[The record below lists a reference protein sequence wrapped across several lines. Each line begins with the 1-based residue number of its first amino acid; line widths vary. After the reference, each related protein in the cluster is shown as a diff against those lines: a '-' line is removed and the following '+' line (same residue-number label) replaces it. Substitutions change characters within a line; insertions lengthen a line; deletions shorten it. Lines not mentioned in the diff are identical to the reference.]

1 MDHAEVIRRLES
13 APYGSDELLDAVEA
27 ALDSGNGL
35 LVYLDRSAAK
45 YKQQEE
51 QDALEFRR
59 LQCYLSGKRFR
70 IGQRVP
76 PVERFHERA
85 RLLFGGPRQ
94 ASPAKVD
101 EE

>member
-1 MDHAEVIRRLES
+1 MDHAEIIRRLES

-35 LVYLDRSAAK
+35 LVHLDRTAAR

-51 QDALEFRR
+51 QDTLEFRR
-59 LQCYLSGKRFR
+59 LQCRLSGKRFVV
-70 IGQRVP
+70 GQRVP
-76 PVERFHERA
+76 PIERFHERA
-85 RLLFGGPRQ
+85 RFLFNGPRQ
-94 ASPAKVD
+94 TSPAKVD